1 MTYVINPTVTI
12 ADVDYSSEVLNGIR
26 ATAGRTN
33 VDEQPRAGFA
43 TVSIV
48 DFDSNVAPI
57 EIDDQVVIKV
67 DDSSGN
73 DVTLWTGWVSDV
85 EKIVRDFG
93 NSGAAT
99 ETRVTAI
106 GTLAKLNRRR
116 VGASGYPKQFD
127 GDRVAAIIYETAGET
142 WAQVTPTL
150 QWQNVNPL
158 QNWATYDILIG
169 DIEQPGDFELTNYND
184 GETNGLFLAQTMASS
199 GLGILYES
207 PDGKINYD
215 SFSDRLDKVILNG
228 FTSVDLDAVIA
239 QGLSSLSRLSDL
251 GNNIE
256 IVYKNGQQEFGTD
269 SNSLALY
276 GEFDVRL
283 ETQLENKADAEQ
295 RVEYYLETRAFPRTS
310 LTQLTLVLGVDAV
323 DDGLR
328 DTFLP
333 IQISEPITI
342 SGLPPNVYP
351 GTFNGFVEGYTWAI
365 ARNELFLSLNVSDY
379 ALSQLAVNWLQVTP
393 SLAWNTISPTLQW
406 ADARSVS

>member
-12 ADVDYSSEVLNGIR
+12 GGVNYSSEVLNGIR

-43 TVSIV
+43 TVTII
-48 DFDSNVAPI
+48 DFDTNIAPI
-57 EIDDQVVIKV
+57 EIDDEVIIKV
-67 DDSSGN
+67 DDSNGN
-73 DVTLWTGWVSDV
+73 DVTLWAGWVSDI
-85 EKIVRDFG
+85 EKTVRDYGTTGF
-93 NSGAAT
+93 AT

-106 GTLAKLNRRR
+106 GSLAKLNRRR
-116 VGASGYPKQFD
+116 VGASGYSKEFD

-142 WAQVTPTL
+142 WAQVNPTL

-169 DIEQPGDFELTNYND
+169 NIDQPGDFELQVYNA
-184 GETNGLFLAQTMASS
+184 GESNGLNLAQQMAAS

-215 SFSDRLDKVILNG
+215 SFSARLDKVILDG
-228 FTSVDLDAVIA
+228 FTSIDLDAIIA
-239 QGLSSLSRLSDL
+239 RGLTSISRLSDL
-251 GNNIE
+251 GNDIE
-256 IVYKNGQQEFGTD
+256 IVYKNGQQEFGSD
-269 SNSLALY
+269 SNSIALY
-276 GEFDVRL
+276 GEFDVRIVT
-283 ETQLENKADAEQ
+283 ELENEADAEQ
-295 RVEYYLETRAFPRTS
+295 RVDYYLETRAFPRTS
-310 LTQLTLVLGVDAV
+310 LSQITLVLGIDAV
-323 DDGLR
+323 DDALR

-333 IQISEPITI
+333 IQMSEPITI
-342 SGLPPNVYP
+342 SGLPANVYP

-393 SLAWNTISPTLQW
+393 SLAWNMVSPTLQW